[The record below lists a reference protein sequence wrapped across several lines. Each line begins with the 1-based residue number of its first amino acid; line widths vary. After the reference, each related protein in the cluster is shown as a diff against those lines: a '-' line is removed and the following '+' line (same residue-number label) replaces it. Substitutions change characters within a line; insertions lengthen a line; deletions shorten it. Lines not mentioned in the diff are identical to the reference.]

1 STLELDGLAERAII
15 DAGGASNFKLEPGY
29 HHTICASVN
38 DEVVHGIPG
47 GRILE
52 PGDILSVD
60 SGAIV
65 QGWNGDSARTFVL
78 PDPA

>member
-1 STLELDGLAERAII
+1 MRP
-15 DAGGASNFKLEPGY
+15 NFKLEPGY

-47 GRILE
+47 ARILE

-60 SGAIV
+60 SGAIL
-65 QGWNGDSARTFVL
+65 QAAGTATRRAPSCCPTRRTRRRW
-78 PDPA
+78 PSGSGSPT